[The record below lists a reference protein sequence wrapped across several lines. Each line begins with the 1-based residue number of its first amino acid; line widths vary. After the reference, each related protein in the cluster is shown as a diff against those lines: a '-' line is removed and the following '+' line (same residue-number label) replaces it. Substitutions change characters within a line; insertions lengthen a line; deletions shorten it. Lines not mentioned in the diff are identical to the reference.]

1 MITIYHN
8 ARCSKSREGV
18 CFLEETKQEFE
29 IINYLEKP
37 PKKRELKALLKKL
50 KFTPIELIRK
60 KEPVWV
66 ANFKDQHL
74 TDDEIIEAMIQYPI
88 LIERPIIVNG
98 NKAVIARPTEKIS
111 ELL

>member
-8 ARCSKSREGV
+8 SRCSKSRDGV
-18 CFLEETKQEFE
+18 CYLEQEKAEFE

-37 PKKRELKALLKKL
+37 PKKRELESLLKKL
-50 KFTPIELIRK
+50 KITPIELIRK
-60 KEPVWV
+60 KEPIWI
-66 ANFKDQHL
+66 AEYKSIKL
-74 TDDEIIEAMIQYPI
+74 TDEEIIQAMIKHPI

-111 ELL
+111 EIL